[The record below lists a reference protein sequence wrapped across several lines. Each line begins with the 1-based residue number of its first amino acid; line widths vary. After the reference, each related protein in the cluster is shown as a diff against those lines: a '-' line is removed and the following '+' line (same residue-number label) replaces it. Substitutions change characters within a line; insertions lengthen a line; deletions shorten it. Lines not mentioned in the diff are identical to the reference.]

1 MKHVIVKDPQ
11 GDLVC
16 FGPDDGMYEPV
27 LAAGQTRHVVD
38 ELPEPSKKQKD
49 AEKAEKQARRAVKDS
64 ALAKLKA
71 VGLSD
76 GELKALGLRVD
87 ES

>member
-1 MKHVIVKDPQ
+1 MKHVIVLDAD
-11 GDLVC
+11 GELVC
-16 FGPDDGMYEPV
+16 HGPDNGMYEPV

-38 ELPEPSKKQKD
+38 ELPEPSKKQRD
-49 AEKAEKQARRAVKDS
+49 AEKTDKQARRAVKDS

-71 VGLSD
+71 VGLSVD
-76 GELKALGLRVD
+76 ELKVLGMRVD